1 MDAHE
6 AVAEAVG
13 VIAAAVRAAAARQP
27 AAVGPIDPAAAQGVV
42 EAASAEAE
50 GVLRAL
56 PGFEALAAALVRDTI
71 RARAWEELDRINA
84 ARRSEDRLY
93 GTGEK
98 RARRKR

>member
-1 MDAHE
+1 MDPHDAIAE
-6 AVAEAVG
+6 SVAVIG
-13 VIAAAVRAAAARQP
+13 AAVRAAVGRQP
-27 AAVGPIDPAAAQGVV
+27 AAVSAIDPAAAQRIV
-42 EAASAEAE
+42 ESASTEAE
-50 GVLRAL
+50 RALRAL
-56 PGFEALAAALVRDTI
+56 PDFEALAAALVRDTI